1 MKLQLKLKGL
11 ILLKEDLSHLL
22 QPDIEK
28 SRQFSKDRVASTKRS
43 MQTIPGREVVIL
55 VYILL
60 TFLPVIYR
68 LFPIDLHSTNNILRV
83 RRKINFFRY
92 CDAIFTAYNDTFI
105 NRHRIKLHFVA
116 IFAGL
121 FGIVLEGKIR
131 KIIYKNNSKT
141 FY

>member
-92 CDAIFTAYNDTFI
+92 CDAIFTAYNETFI
-105 NRHRIKLHFVA
+105 NRHRIKLHCVA

-121 FGIVLEGKIR
+121 CGIVLEGK
-131 KIIYKNNSKT
+131 T
-141 FY
+141 FLKLENFY